1 MIFSRLRFDG
11 GIESGCGTFIIL
23 NREGWIVTA
32 AHVVRDI
39 SLIQQ
44 HKIEIAQY
52 NDRCRAIEE
61 DQKLNPKQKRKR
73 LGQIDRNPAWVM
85 EQAIFWGITQCCLIN
100 VAIDEPADLAIGQLE
115 PFDASW
121 VEEYPVLKNPSEPMP
136 TGTSL
141 CRLGF
146 PFHEIRASYD
156 HSTRTFSLGEGVLPV
171 PRFPNDGIHTRVV
184 LVPTKDRSRTVKFI
198 ETSTPGLRGQSGG
211 PIFDTNGH
219 VWAIQSQTNS
229 FQLGFTPS
237 VKIGGKEIVEHQ
249 FMHVGWGTHVEELIN
264 FLRAKNI
271 AVSLSS

>member
-1 MIFSRLRFDG
+1 M
-11 GIESGCGTFIIL
+11 
-23 NREGWIVTA
+23 
-32 AHVVRDI
+32 
-39 SLIQQ
+39 QQ
-44 HKIEIAQY
+44 HKAEIEEY
-52 NDRCRAIEE
+52 NKRRRAIE
-61 DQKLNPKQKRKR
+61 DDPKLNPKQKRKR
-73 LGQIDRNPAWVM
+73 LGQIDRNPAWIM
-85 EQAIFWGITQCCLIN
+85 EQAILWGFPQCRLIN
-100 VAIDEPADLAIGQLE
+100 ISIDEPADLAIGKLE
-115 PFDASW
+115 PFDPSW

-136 TGTSL
+136 TGSSL

-156 HSTRTFSLGEGVLPV
+156 QNTKTFSLEEGVLPV

-184 LVPTKDRSRTVKFI
+184 LVATKDRSRTVKFI
-198 ETSTPGLRGQSGG
+198 ETSSPGLRGQSGG

-237 VKIGGKEIVEHQ
+237 VKIGEKEIFEHQ

-264 FLRAKNI
+264 FLKAKNI